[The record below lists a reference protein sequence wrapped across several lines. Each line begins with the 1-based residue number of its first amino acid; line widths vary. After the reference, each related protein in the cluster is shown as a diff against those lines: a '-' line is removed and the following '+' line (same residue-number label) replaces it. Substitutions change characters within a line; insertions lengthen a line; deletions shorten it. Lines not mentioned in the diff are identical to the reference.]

1 MTDRLMIAKL
11 PAERGREL
19 QPKPNIR
26 PSLSGTFGPN
36 ISDFLKFK
44 PFVGFPYSETEQI
57 LMLLENCFY
66 LNVKQGPQGNN
77 LTTVSCKCNEKIDS
91 EIHIST

>member
-1 MTDRLMIAKL
+1 MIGKW

-19 QPKPNIR
+19 QPKPKSLICMW

-36 ISDFLKFK
+36 ISDFFLIQTFCW
-44 PFVGFPYSETEQI
+44 VSVTETEQI
-57 LMLLENCFY
+57 LMLLENCLY
-66 LNVKQGPQGNN
+66 LNVKQGPQGTN